1 VARVAV
7 VVPCYNEAARLERD
21 TFRAY
26 AASVRF
32 IFVNDGSTDDT
43 SAVLHGLGADVID
56 LPHRGKAEAVRQGML
71 RAFTLDCPYVAY
83 WDADLSTPLD
93 ALDALCAILDADPA
107 IDVVLGSRVQLLG
120 RAITRREARH
130 YAGRVLATIASLVLR
145 LPVYD
150 TQCGAKVF
158 RAKPEIAALFAE
170 PWMSTWVFDVE
181 LLARLAAARPN
192 AAAGLYELPLD
203 TWTDVPGS
211 RVRALD
217 GLRALWDLAR
227 IWRRY
232 RR

>member
-7 VVPCYNEAARLERD
+7 VVPCYNEATRLDRE

-26 AASVRF
+26 AAAVRF

-43 SAVLHGLGADVID
+43 SAVLHSLGEVID
-56 LPHRGKAEAVRQGML
+56 LPHQGKAEAVRQGML
-71 RAFTLDCPYVAY
+71 RAFTLGCPYAGY

-93 ALDALCAILDADPA
+93 ALDRLCAVLDANPA

-120 RAITRREARH
+120 HTIRRREARH
-130 YAGRVLATIASLVLR
+130 YAGRVLATVASLVLR
-145 LPVYD
+145 MPVYD

-170 PWMSTWVFDVE
+170 PFLSTWVFDVE
-181 LLARLAAARPN
+181 VLARLAVSRPS
-192 AAAGLYELPLD
+192 ATASLYELPLD
-203 TWTDVPGS
+203 RWTDVPGS
-211 RVRALD
+211 RVRARD
-217 GLRALWDLAR
+217 GIRALWDLAR
-227 IWRRY
+227 IRRRY